1 VIRLLRTGLRPYRWA
16 IVAVVVLVL
25 AQVIANLYLPTLNA
39 DIINNGVIKGDTT
52 YILQV
57 GAVMLGVTLLSAV
70 AAIASVYFGSR
81 TSMALGRDARS
92 ALFRRVQGFSQAEV
106 NRFGAPSLITRTTN
120 DVQQVQMVLL
130 MMLNVVL
137 MAPMM
142 AIGGVIMA
150 LRLNVPLSAVI
161 LVAIPIMGAFIGL
174 VMRRAIPLFMSMQ
187 KKIDRINQ
195 VTREFLSGV
204 RVIRAFDR
212 TAYEEQR
219 FDVAN
224 EDLTFT
230 TLSVGR
236 LFALVFPT
244 VTLILNFTTIA
255 IMWFGGRQIA
265 DGTMPIG
272 DLTAFL
278 QYVFMIL
285 FSVLMATFMFVMVP
299 RAAVSAQRIMEVLDT
314 EPSIVDPDQPAGDV
328 PEAGLVEF
336 RDVEFRYPGAEEPVL
351 SGIDF
356 TARPGETTAIV
367 GSTGSGKTTLI
378 SLIPRFYEVT
388 SGAVLVDGVDV
399 RELSQQDLW
408 RRIGLVPQKSFLF
421 SGTVADNLRHGDEEA
436 ADERLWHYL
445 EIAQGRDFVEE
456 MPEQLETH
464 VAQGGA
470 SVSGGQRQRLAIAR
484 ALAKQARI
492 QIYDDSFSALD
503 LSTDAKLRAA
513 LRRHSADAT
522 VIIVAQRVGTI
533 MHADQIIVLDDD
545 GTIAGIGRH
554 ADLLD
559 TSETYREIVASQL
572 GDEGA
577 A

>member
-1 VIRLLRTGLRPYRWA
+1 MIRLLRTGLSPYRWL
-16 IVAVVVLVL
+16 IVLVVFLVFGQVL
-25 AQVIANLYLPTLNA
+25 ASLYLPTLNA
-39 DIINNGVIKGDTT
+39 DIINNGVVKGDTA
-52 YILQV
+52 YILRV
-57 GAVMLGVTLLSAV
+57 GGIMLAVTLASAL
-70 AAIASVYFGSR
+70 AAIASVYFGSK
-81 TSMALGRDARS
+81 TSMALGRDTRA

-142 AIGGVIMA
+142 AIGGVVMA

-161 LVAIPIMGAFIGL
+161 LVAIPVMGVFIGL
-174 VMRRAIPLFMSMQ
+174 VIRKAMPLFMSMQ

-212 TAYEEQR
+212 TAYEERR

-224 EDLTFT
+224 LDLTDT
-230 TLSVGR
+230 SLKVGR
-236 LFALVFPT
+236 LFALVFPA
-244 VTLILNFTTIA
+244 VTLIMNVTTIA

-265 DGTMPIG
+265 DGSMPIG

-314 EPSIVDPDQPAGDV
+314 VPTIVDPDQPVGGV
-328 PEAGLVEF
+328 PETGLVEF

-351 SGIDF
+351 SGITF

-388 SGAVLVDGVDV
+388 GGAVLVDGVDV
-399 RELSQQDLW
+399 REFSQQDLW

-436 ADERLWHYL
+436 ADELLWHYL
-445 EIAQGRDFVEE
+445 EIAQGRDFVEQ

-484 ALAKQARI
+484 ALAKRARI

-503 LSTDAKLRAA
+503 FTTDARLRAA
-513 LRRHSADAT
+513 LRKHTADAT

-545 GTIAGIGRH
+545 GTIAGLGTH
-554 ADLLD
+554 DALLE
-559 TSETYREIVASQL
+559 SCETYREIVTSQL
-572 GDEGA
+572 GVEGVA
-577 A
+577 